1 MPSWILL
8 DVSQVETLLSLQI
21 HMIPRASDRLI
32 NICDR
37 EPFSLSPSQR
47 VWCHQNVQ
55 PGAAPSTA
63 DGTLTLWTHPKDIW
77 AFPPKPSSILK
88 AEIAVRNQK
97 THAHT
102 VKVTFPISANYSKF
116 SEVQYCK
123 SARHHTSAGE
133 TNSSTAR
140 QLLYAQDYKLNCLRQ
155 YNISEH

>member
-37 EPFSLSPSQR
+37 EPLSPRAKESDVIKTCSLELLHRQQTAPWLCGLIQR
-47 VWCHQNVQ
+47 IFE
-55 PGAAPSTA
+55 
-63 DGTLTLWTHPKDIW
+63 L
-77 AFPPKPSSILK
+77 FPPKLSSILK
-88 AEIAVRNQK
+88 AEITVRNQK

-102 VKVTFPISANYSKF
+102 VKVTFPISANYNKF
-116 SEVQYCK
+116 SEVQYCN
-123 SARHHTSAGE
+123 SARHHTSAGG

-140 QLLYAQDYKLNCLRQ
+140 QLLYARDYKLNCLRQ
-155 YNISEH
+155 CNISEH